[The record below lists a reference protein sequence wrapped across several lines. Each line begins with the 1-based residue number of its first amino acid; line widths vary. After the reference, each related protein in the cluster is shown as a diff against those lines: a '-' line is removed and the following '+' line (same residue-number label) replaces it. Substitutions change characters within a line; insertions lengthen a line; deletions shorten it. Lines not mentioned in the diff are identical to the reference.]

1 MRNPL
6 TAAIACLAICG
17 CGKGGPGSPKLAD
30 LPIKGVV
37 TLDGSP
43 LAGADVVFMGGEPP
57 AVLAGKTKD
66 DGSYQL
72 QTAAG
77 GEANVQGDCKVTI
90 SRLVKPDGSPLAD
103 GETPADTGAIEQ
115 LPGKYSRF
123 DRTTLTATIT
133 SPESTIDFPLTTQ

>member
-1 MRNPL
+1 MRNSF
-6 TAAIACLAICG
+6 TAAVVCLAICG
-17 CGKGGPGSPKLAD
+17 CGKGGPGRPKLSD

-37 TLDGSP
+37 TLDGKP

-77 GEANVQGDCKVTI
+77 GEANVPGNCKVTI
-90 SRLVKPDGSPLAD
+90 SRLVKPDGSPLAAD
-103 GETPADTGAIEQ
+103 ETPADAGAVEQ

-123 DRTTLTATIT
+123 DRTTLTATLT
-133 SPESTIDFPLTTQ
+133 SAEATIDFPLTTQ